1 MLANI
6 WASDSQPEI
15 CTILGVGS
23 ADMFSEVMS
32 SLRIE
37 LICSYFDSNLNTVFL
52 TLIKTAII
60 HNWKTFS

>member
-15 CTILGVGS
+15 CAILGVGS

-37 LICSYFDSNLNTVFL
+37 LICYFDSNLNTVFL